1 VVLGASPLEDAPGM
15 IARAPIALALGLWA
29 STAAGQADS
38 PPASPP
44 AAATP
49 APPPGPSGSVWG
61 RLSVEEESPDG
72 PWTPLAAVEV
82 QVYPASASL
91 LVELERIRQSAR
103 DSGRLHD
110 TAVSRLQGALRTYQ
124 TQLEKRGEGGA
135 APVRRQ
141 TTDAAGLFAFE
152 DLPVGDWLLVAIR
165 VAPYGNARLRA
176 APSPRPGGRR
186 SGPDAFVPRAQLPAK
201 EAEIWLREFRLRVGE
216 RQALALT
223 DRARWF
229 DGPVR

>member
-1 VVLGASPLEDAPGM
+1 MTP
-15 IARAPIALALGLWA
+15 RAPIALALGLWA
-29 STAAGQADS
+29 STAAGQAEP

-44 AAATP
+44 EAAAP
-49 APPPGPSGSVWG
+49 APGPTGSVWG
-61 RLSVEEESPDG
+61 RLAVEEESPDG

-110 TAVSRLQGALRTYQ
+110 TAVSRLQGALQTYQ
-124 TQLEKRGEGGA
+124 TQLDRQAEGGA

-141 TTDAAGLFAFE
+141 TTDTAGLFAFE

-176 APSPRPGGRR
+176 APSPRSTGRR
-186 SGPDAFVPRAQLPAK
+186 GGVDAFVPRAQVPAK
-201 EAEIWLREFRLRVGE
+201 EAEIWLRELRLRVGE

-229 DGPVR
+229 DGPIR